1 VKTVDAREFLQ
12 ARQALDPAGLAGI
25 PEAREVLWMADDSA
39 YSGQLDRLVFTDSH
53 GVAVRI
59 AVLQPADGSEA
70 LFCFYG
76 RREDLDASTRE
87 AFFRSLGQWL
97 DTQGITSLLGPIE
110 FSTWHPY
117 RFVCEQGAS
126 PWFPGEQPMPDYG
139 FTDFISGGFEE
150 CARFVSTLVGDLK
163 QSVEVCQVMGLEQR
177 LGVLDIDIVTGPD
190 IVETLP
196 TLYALSIDIFKD
208 NYAYSPIPYEE
219 FHQLYTDIA
228 ALDAVVIVAN
238 DDEGPVGMTFS
249 YNIGPYAPVC
259 AAEPKLTSVLK
270 TIGVHPRARKQRIGF
285 GISYLTH
292 KLWLERG
299 FAQVIHAY
307 MKSDNAS
314 RAMSSQFDQA
324 LREYALLRW
333 RTAR

>member
-1 VKTVDAREFLQ
+1 MKTVDAREFLQ
-12 ARQALDPAGLAGI
+12 ARQALDPAGLVGI
-25 PEAREVLWMADDSA
+25 AEACEALWMADDSA
-39 YSGQLDRLVFTDSH
+39 YGGQLDRLVFTDGH

-59 AVLQPADGSEA
+59 VVLQPADGSEA

-87 AFFRSLGQWL
+87 AFFSSLRQWL
-97 DTQGITSLLGPIE
+97 DTQGIASLLGPIE

-139 FTDFISGGFEE
+139 FSDFISGGFEE
-150 CARFVSTLVGDLK
+150 CARFASTLVEDLT
-163 QSVEVCQVMGLEQR
+163 QSVEVCLAMGLEQR
-177 LGVLDIDIVTGPD
+177 LGALDIDIVTGSD
-190 IVETLP
+190 IVEILP
-196 TLYALSIDIFKD
+196 TLYQLSLDIFKN
-208 NYAYSPIPYEE
+208 NYAYSPITYEE
-219 FHQLYTDIA
+219 FHQLYAGIA
-228 ALDAVVIVAN
+228 AQDAVVIVAN

-259 AAEPKLTSVLK
+259 AIEPKLTSVLK
-270 TIGVHPRARKQRIGF
+270 TIGVHPRARQQRIGF

-299 FAQVIHAY
+299 FAQIIHAY

-333 RTAR
+333 RTAQ